1 MNTSTLTL
9 VGKAIAQLLYKAMT
23 SLTSKLLF
31 LKLYSQAFGSDAAEQ
46 LAASD
51 STISAYA
58 STIIAGL
65 NSDSFENAIKAALEV
80 SGLTEDEAVQ
90 KAESAIE
97 TAVEAVG
104 AKIGLDSTI
113 EALIVAIAEPEIEAK
128 LREEYEALTKTDS
141 SPTDTSI
148 SADTSTAAPST
159 EAASEAVA
167 V

>member
-1 MNTSTLTL
+1 MNSSTLSA
-9 VGKAIAQLLYKAMT
+9 VGKAIAQLLYKTMT
-23 SLTSKLLF
+23 NLTSKLLF
-31 LKLYSQAFGSDAAEQ
+31 LKLYSQAFGSEAAEE

-58 STIIAGL
+58 STIISGL
-65 NSDSFENAIKAALEV
+65 NSDSFESAIKTALEV
-80 SGLTEDEAVQ
+80 SGITEDQAVE

-128 LREEYEALTKTDS
+128 LREEYEELTAS
-141 SPTDTSI
+141 S
-148 SADTSTAAPST
+148 AAVTATATATKASS
-159 EAASEAVA
+159 EDDAA
-167 V
+167 